1 MNNSH
6 LKVELSCAYFVDCT
20 HLCLKPTF
28 LGWQWCGRQQSL
40 SVVGKS
46 ALIFTSNSPL
56 FADFQQKRK
65 SKNNQQQK
73 CHIQVDIYIQLPFL
87 SWRWCKKCKK
97 RVKKVVLIFTS
108 NSPPPLPPGAP
119 PPIQIDD
126 DGGDRRMV
134 IIKCDGDGDDGDG
147 WQLWL
152 HPKMRTLSPEF

>member
-1 MNNSH
+1 MNISH
-6 LKVELSCAYFVDCT
+6 LEVELSCAYFVDCTVCT

-46 ALIFTSNSPL
+46 ALIFTSNFVSSTSTSTSNI
-56 FADFQQKRK
+56 Q
-65 SKNNQQQK
+65 S
-73 CHIQVDIYIQLPFL
+73 QVDIYIQLPSP
-87 SWRWCKKCKK
+87 SWQWCKD
-97 RVKKVVLIFTS
+97 VKKKVALIFTS
-108 NSPPPLPPGAP
+108 NFPPPLPPGTP

-126 DGGDRRMV
+126 DGDRRMV

-152 HPKMRTLSPEF
+152 HPKLWTLSPEF